1 MKLHRLLGILSVLQ
15 KKEHVTVPALAEQFE
30 VSART
35 VLRDLDTLGEA
46 GFPIVT
52 AQGRGGGVALV
63 DGFSLDGTV
72 LTEDELS
79 AILSG
84 LSSLDSVSDAPHTAR
99 LRQKLGGTHDEPHI
113 SIDLGTFHTESLTHK
128 IAQIEEAIRTC
139 RTLTFHYYYEKGH
152 EDKEIEPLKI
162 VYRWSAWYV
171 FGWCPARTDFRLYK
185 LDRMSSLTRTET
197 SFVPRDIPPGRLE
210 FGSDMTDHLTVSA
223 VYASAASYRV
233 IEQYGLREDM
243 YTDADGLHADIGFST
258 WEQALTWFLSFGS
271 QVTVTAPAEF
281 VSLYLEEIGKILGK
295 YKT

>member
-15 KKEHVTVPALAEQFE
+15 KKGHVTVPALAEQFE

-52 AQGRGGGVALV
+52 AQGRGGGVSLM

-72 LTEDELS
+72 LTEEELS

-84 LSSLDSVSDAPHTAR
+84 LSSLDSVSDASHTAR

-113 SIDLGTFHTESLTHK
+113 SIDLGAFHTESLTHK
-128 IAQIEEAIRTC
+128 IAQIEDAIRTC
-139 RTLTFHYYYEKGH
+139 RTLAFHYYYEKGD

-210 FGSDMTDHLTVSA
+210 FGSNMTDHLTVSA

-233 IEQYGLREDM
+233 IEQYGLRGEM